1 MSIGKRIAEAVEKS
15 SKGDPESV
23 LISVSI
29 AIDATA
35 SKLYGKSGRS
45 SYKKFIHKNLRVPA
59 PRGPGKAQTTREGML

>member
-15 SKGDPESV
+15 SKGDPEGA

-35 SKLYGKSGRS
+35 SKLYGKIWSEQLQEVHS
-45 SYKKFIHKNLRVPA
+45 
-59 PRGPGKAQTTREGML
+59 